1 MNRPPS
7 SRSCVVARGHVAGA
21 HAADGVLAE
30 DLLHHGAVADA
41 DLRVREGG
49 LAVGGL
55 RGERVAAVQ
64 DDDLADGVG
73 QRERLLQGGVAAAH
87 DADRAVAHERRVAA
101 RAVADAAALQALLAL
116 DAEGPQAGAGG
127 EDHGPR
133 LHLAV
138 ARLQAPAPRPRA
150 RGPRGRPCGSRRRRR
165 RPAPGASGTA
175 RSRRRPRGSPGRR
188 RCARCSAAARRAHGR
203 RPRGSSGPCGPS
215 GPRRSGRRCR
225 HRRWLRRSCQPPRL
239 RG

>member
-1 MNRPPS
+1 MKRPPRS
-7 SRSCVVARGHVAGA
+7 SSCGVARRRVADA

-116 DAEGPQAGAGG
+116 DAEGPQARAGG

-133 LHLAV
+133 L
-138 ARLQAPAPRPRA
+138 RPRRRSSA
-150 RGPRGRPCGSRRRRR
+150 QRHASPAGSRPSRSAMRTS
-165 RPAPGASGTA
+165 APS
-175 RSRRRPRGSPGRR
+175 
-188 RCARCSAAARRAHGR
+188 SAACSWSIGH
-203 RPRGSSGPCGPS
+203 SS
-215 GPRRSGRRCR
+215 
-225 HRRWLRRSCQPPRL
+225 
-239 RG
+239 

>member
-7 SRSCVVARGHVAGA
+7 SRSCVSPDADVAGA

-55 RGERVAAVQ
+55 RGQRVAAVQ

-133 LHLAV
+133 LRPRRRSSAG
-138 ARLQAPAPRPRA
+138 ATPRPRA
-150 RGPRGRPCGSRRRRR
+150 RGPRGRPCGPRRRRR

-175 RSRRRPRGSPGRR
+175 RSPRRPRGSPGTPSMRSMLSSSPPG
-188 RCARCSAAARRAHGR
+188 ARPPTTRVERPMRAEWTAAVRA
-203 RPRGSSGPCGPS
+203 PM
-215 GPRRSGRRCR
+215 
-225 HRRWLRRSCQPPRL
+225 PPPAMATS
-239 RG
+239 